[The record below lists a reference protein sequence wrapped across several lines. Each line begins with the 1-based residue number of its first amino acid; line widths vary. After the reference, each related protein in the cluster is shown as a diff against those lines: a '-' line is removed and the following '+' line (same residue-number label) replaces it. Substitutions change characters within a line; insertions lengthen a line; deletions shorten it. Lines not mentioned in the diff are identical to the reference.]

1 MKKVFFIIV
10 IALFSLNINA
20 QKDLNTD
27 ELIGWWMP
35 DQDSAQ
41 LFFWKDVKGNLQV
54 QQISNVSGSPLVL
67 RDFRVNLESVFIK
80 STLPETNYT
89 TLNYFVFIDKLNLE
103 CESTD
108 VSTKVTKK
116 ITYSKIK

>member
-1 MKKVFFIIV
+1 V